1 MWDNRGRGAML
12 GGMSVR
18 PIRLFGDPILR
29 SVATEISDFDRSVER
44 LVTDLCDTLVDANGA
59 GLAAPQIG
67 VGLRAFAF
75 VTVDPEDPEHRNVR
89 HIINPVIVEQSDDEV
104 DGPEGCLSIP
114 ALTYDLRRP
123 RRVVAR
129 GFDVHGEPLSIE
141 GTERL
146 ARCLAHETDHL
157 DGVLFIDRLDPE
169 VRKRARREIR
179 EMLMA
184 GEEIKVKASPHGGFV
199 G

>member
-1 MWDNRGRGAML
+1 
-12 GGMSVR
+12 MSVR
-18 PIRLFGDPILR
+18 PIRLFGDPNLR
-29 SVATEISDFDRSVER
+29 SVATEITDFDRSVER
-44 LVTDLCDTLVDANGA
+44 LVADLCDTLVDANGA

-75 VTVDPEDPEHRNVR
+75 VTVDPDDPEYREVR
-89 HIINPVIVEQSDDEV
+89 HIINPVIIEQAEEQV

-114 ALTYDLRRP
+114 GVTYDLRRP

-129 GFDVHGEPLSIE
+129 GFDVHGEPLTID

-157 DGVLFIDRLDPE
+157 DGVLFIDRLDPDTC
-169 VRKRARREIR
+169 KRARAEIR
-179 EMLMA
+179 ELLMA
-184 GEEIKVKASPHGGFV
+184 GTDVKVKSSPHGGFV